1 MNRIEIN
8 KLIEQMKNNIN
19 SFNYSPEILNKMDN
33 IMNTNEKYKQMILK
47 VVIYKNNITYHN
59 VYGETRKKHIIFMF
73 NHMKKY
79 IINSGKQLP
88 NLIAYFYICDVY
100 TREYQDLPFFVF
112 AKPQNRNGILFPDN
126 TFFCHLFENKCE
138 NWDTIKK
145 IVINKCNSI
154 SIKDKIDE
162 MYFKGANTGKDKH
175 NLRYMLSQ
183 EKKLPLTVKI
193 FENYTPM
200 YSFCK
205 YKYLLNLPGHQPWSY
220 RFKYLFLMNSLVI
233 NVSVIK
239 HYTDNEKLEKNDKW
253 LSFFDI
259 IMVPDTDY
267 IDIEY
272 NWYENKDN
280 LDEYKKYNLD
290 EYNKLIN
297 KLDDVYKYYNSKPEE
312 YKSMVTS
319 GFNKINSITYEFVLE
334 MLYDLLVRYSYKLD
348 PFIDKIIKK

>member
-19 SFNYSPEILNKMDN
+19 SFNYSPEILNKIEN
-33 IMNTNEKYKQMILK
+33 IMNTNEKYNQMILK
-47 VVIYKNNITYHN
+47 IVIYKNNITYHN
-59 VYGETRKKHIIFMF
+59 VYGDTRKNIIINMF
-73 NHMKKY
+73 NNMKKY
-79 IINSGKQLP
+79 IINSGKKLP
-88 NLIAYFYICDVY
+88 NLIAYFYICDNF
-100 TREYQDLPFFVF
+100 THEYQDLPFFVL

-126 TFFCHLFENKCE
+126 TFFCHRLEKKCE
-138 NWDTIKK
+138 NWDIIKK
-145 IVINKCNSI
+145 KVTDKCNI
-154 SIKDKIDE
+154 EAIKDKINKI
-162 MYFKGANTGKDKH
+162 YFKGANTGEDKH
-175 NLRYMLSQ
+175 NLRFMLSQ
-183 EKKLPLTVKI
+183 EKKLPLTIKLS
-193 FENYTPM
+193 EKYTPM

-233 NVSVIK
+233 NVSVVK
-239 HYTDNEKLEKNDKW
+239 HYKDGEKLEKNDKW
-253 LSFFDI
+253 LNFFDVI
-259 IMVPDTDY
+259 LVQDTDY

-280 LDEYKKYNLD
+280 LDEYNKYNLD

-312 YKSMVTS
+312 YKSIVAS
-319 GFNKINSITYEFVLE
+319 GFNKINNITYDFVLE

-348 PFIDKIIKK
+348 SFIDKIIEK